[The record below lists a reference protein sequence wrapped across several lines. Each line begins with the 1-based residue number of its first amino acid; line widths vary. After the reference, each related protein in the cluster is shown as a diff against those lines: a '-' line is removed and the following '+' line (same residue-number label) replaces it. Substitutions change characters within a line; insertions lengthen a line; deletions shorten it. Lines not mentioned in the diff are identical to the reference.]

1 MNTNIKFTEMNE
13 MKEQATTIFRQG
25 SYTSKDWERFEV
37 NVTPFEKKVIEML
50 KELADRARW
59 ESSPET
65 ILPSCSAFYKEKRQD
80 KELCKLLGL
89 EVFTDIVEKKEEKK
103 KSTKKKG
110 MTATEIRE
118 KNSKEKFLREVTQAE
133 DRWDNTDNWSAI
145 PEVIGNKTIERIIF
159 DLIFHI
165 NGMTTFKHRVNEQEL
180 YECVMGI
187 SKILEKLVT
196 FEIKDMITGK
206 KQKIDQILIDDL
218 KIKFDELKSA
228 IKFDMLICA
237 TKYPKLLIITKYD
250 NILPGLAM
258 SPYQSQIDIIKLIH
272 ENFSNGCLL
281 ALQSLTG
288 EGKTSLIISIANLV
302 MKMRGK
308 KDINVLYC
316 CSEKLETVRKQV
328 GQYSYNGVIP
338 FGVAQI
344 NKTNGLVKIT
354 DNYNCRQGTS
364 RVLVIS
370 DIICAIEL
378 LKDSTKEWVLVFDEP
393 TVFLDK
399 NKSFMIDFLAK
410 IFSNLPKITILAS
423 ATMPERESIPLLEEL
438 FLRKY
443 PLANVSFIKSE
454 KVRIASEVSDYAGN
468 IYVPHE
474 NCETIADLKLV
485 LSKIKSNMFLQK
497 NYTVSVVNQMNIAI
511 QKFGLPIPDFKLYIS
526 LIGNLNQQA
535 FQNFAL
541 ICLESII
548 VTDNDAIVKEFCSIS
563 YKKSEGITFH
573 SLAESAH
580 KLENQTLILTSNP
593 DQFFDEYFSTY
604 IAKVHRL
611 LGNSKERFDSIYQVY
626 KKQTSEFNK
635 KLEKISEDVK
645 NEDEYLYRKK
655 QLEEDRPQFPIEA
668 NHILGSFEYCAKRK
682 SDHSRTIPNLD
693 DVDFNDIYCTDD
705 QKMGLV
711 LGIGLY
717 SPSTMDSSYTNLVID
732 WASQGLLAFII
743 ADDDICYGTNYPIEN
758 VIVDNSPA
766 IITHSVNT
774 IFQVFSRAGRP
785 GKSWKANIYAHTEIL
800 SKIDMFVKDNT
811 FKDIETINFN
821 NALVKSSLIKVI
833 EEKQC
838 KLDKIQLDEDLEKN
852 RLDKLK
858 REKFE
863 RLCLELERI
872 EQEKLEQ
879 ERLEQEKLEQE
890 RLEKERLKSQKY
902 VPPSFRNKQEGSNS
916 SGWGQLR
923 QGNTS
928 QSKQVERD
936 FTNWRN

>member
-1 MNTNIKFTEMNE
+1 MTIIIVIFINTKMSTNSYHESNE
-13 MKEQATTIFRQG
+13 MKAIKNGFNHG
-25 SYTSKDWERFEV
+25 KYTSKDWESFEMKV
-37 NVTPFEKKVIEML
+37 LPFEKEVIEML
-50 KELADRARW
+50 KKLSDTVSWKSLPDRV
-59 ESSPET
+59 
-65 ILPSCSAFYKEKRQD
+65 LPSCVSFYKEKRLD

-89 EVFTDIVEKKEEKK
+89 KIITKPSEIKEDKK
-103 KSTKKKG
+103 KSSKKKG
-110 MTATEIRE
+110 LTVEEIRQE
-118 KNSKEKFLREVTQAE
+118 NSKRKFCREVSQAE
-133 DRWDNTDNWSAI
+133 VGWDADNWSSI
-145 PEVIGNKTIERIIF
+145 PELIGNKTIERIIM

-165 NGMTTFKHRVNEQEL
+165 NGMTTFKHKIIELEL

-206 KQKIDQILIDDL
+206 IQMIDKILIDDL
-218 KIKFDELKSA
+218 NIKFDELKLA
-228 IKFDMLICA
+228 IKFDMLTCA
-237 TKYPKLLIITKYD
+237 TKYPKLLILTKYD

-258 SPYQSQIDIIKLIH
+258 CPYQSQIDIVKLIH

-308 KDINVLYC
+308 KNINVLYC

-338 FGVAQI
+338 FGVADF
-344 NKTNGLVKIT
+344 NKSNGNVKIT
-354 DNYNCRQGTS
+354 DNYNCKQGTP

-378 LKDSTKEWVLVFDEP
+378 LKDTTKEWVLVFDEP
-393 TVFLDK
+393 TVFLDRT
-399 NKSFMIDFLAK
+399 KSFMIDYLAK

-423 ATMPERESIPLLEEL
+423 ATMPERESISLLEEL
-438 FLRKY
+438 FIRKY
-443 PLANVSFIKSE
+443 PSANVSFIKSE
-454 KVRIASEVSDYAGN
+454 KVRIASEVSDYIGN
-468 IYVPHE
+468 IYVPHV
-474 NCETIADLKLV
+474 NCETISDLRLV

-511 QKFGLPIPDFKLYIS
+511 QKFNLPIPDFKSYIS
-526 LIGNLNQQA
+526 LIGNLTQQA
-535 FQNFAL
+535 FQNFAI

-548 VTDNDAIVKEFCSIS
+548 ATNNDVIVKEFCSVS
-563 YKKSEGITFH
+563 YKKSEGINFH
-573 SLAESAH
+573 SLAEEAH
-580 KLENQTLILTSNP
+580 KLENQTLILTTNP
-593 DQFFDEYFSTY
+593 NQLFEEYFSAY
-604 IAKVHRL
+604 ITKVHKI
-611 LGNSKERFDSIYQVY
+611 LGNTKERFDTIYQVY
-626 KKQTSEFNK
+626 KKQISEFNK
-635 KLEKISEDVK
+635 KLEKIAEDVK
-645 NEDEYLYRKK
+645 NEDEYYFRKK
-655 QLEEDRPQFPIEA
+655 QLEEDKPLFPIEA

-682 SDHSRTIPNLD
+682 SNHSRIIPNLD

-717 SPSTMDSSYTNLVID
+717 SPSTMDRNYTNLVIE

-766 IITHSVNT
+766 VITHSVNT

-800 SKIDMFVKDNT
+800 SKIDSFVKNNT
-811 FKDIETINFN
+811 FKDIETDNFN
-821 NALVKSSLIKVI
+821 IALIKSSLIQVI
-833 EEKQC
+833 ETKKC
-838 KLDKIQLDEDLEKN
+838 KIEKIQIDEKLEK
-852 RLDKLK
+852 K
-858 REKFE
+858 R
-863 RLCLELERI
+863 
-872 EQEKLEQ
+872 LEQ
-879 ERLEQEKLEQE
+879 ERLKERLEKERLEQE
-890 RLEKERLKSQKY
+890 RLEKERLEQERIKSQKY
-902 VPPSFRNKQEGSNS
+902 VPPSLRNKQEVQEGVSR
-916 SGWGQLR
+916 WGQAK
-923 QGNTS
+923 QGYTS
-928 QSKQVERD
+928 YSKQGERD